1 MLLTGG
7 LIREAAEKAEPNLT
21 LWRRGGA
28 AARGRQCARPPCAA
42 GWGVEP
48 TPRAPPRPWPW
59 RPGST
64 ARCRWGCAADGG
76 SDPST
81 PRWPGPGKPAAPLR
95 GSWSPDQSAS
105 PHRGDIPPL
114 APGYTSGGKQASL
127 NVRLP
132 SHISAHSLLFLNL
145 VSNVFLVKYFTR
157 KSKGFCRLISPINK
171 CNYKNH

>member
-7 LIREAAEKAEPNLT
+7 LIREAAEKPEPNLT
-21 LWRRGGA
+21 LWQRGGA

-81 PRWPGPGKPAAPLR
+81 PRWPGPGRPAAPLR

-105 PHRGDIPPL
+105 PRPGDIPPL
-114 APGYTSGGKQASL
+114 APGYTSGGEASKFKCET
-127 NVRLP
+127 P
-132 SHISAHSLLFLNL
+132 SHIRSLT
-145 VSNVFLVKYFTR
+145 VFFFWTSSQTFFWWCFY
-157 KSKGFCRLISPINK
+157 SKNQRQRVL
-171 CNYKNH
+171 